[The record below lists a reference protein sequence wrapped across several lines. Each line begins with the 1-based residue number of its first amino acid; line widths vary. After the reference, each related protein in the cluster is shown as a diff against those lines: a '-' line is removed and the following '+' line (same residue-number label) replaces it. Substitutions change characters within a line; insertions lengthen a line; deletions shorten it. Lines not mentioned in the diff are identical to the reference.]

1 MARWSGLLLADAV
14 HALPRRAAG
23 RGHPAGSADAFNE
36 AAGPTAAGAFRAD
49 GAADVAWEA
58 GPLALAAR
66 VAWAAHF
73 ASQAADTLASAE
85 LIGLTALAVSRST
98 YGAALAGA
106 IDLAATAILDDLVT
120 FPVTELASGFRMALP
135 VLLLVM
141 VVMIGVMVSTPTAT
155 ADDGPIAAARAPG
168 DRLGGE
174 RGDVAERGGERGD
187 QTAQDQPAR
196 GGRGQRFRESVK
208 AIRVHPR
215 SRAAHAVRHRWGKN
229 ESANCRGTLP
239 AA

>member
-58 GPLALAAR
+58 GPLAQAAR
-66 VAWAAHF
+66 VAWATDLTFRTAD
-73 ASQAADTLASAE
+73 ALSAAQQL
-85 LIGLTALAVSRST
+85 GLTALAVSRST

-120 FPVTELASGFRMALP
+120 FPVTELASGFRTALP

-141 VVMIGVMVSTPTAT
+141 VVVMIGVMVSTPTST

-215 SRAAHAVRHRWGKN
+215 SRAAHAVRH
-229 ESANCRGTLP
+229 
-239 AA
+239 